1 MVSETLN
8 LPRSGPL
15 RLILLLRARQ
25 TPRSQLELRVMGAAT
40 VLHSMPQTAKLG
52 CRLLIF
58 LDSRHGHGGS
68 WTEKSLK
75 MVGFQR
81 GREDLRQEETL
92 GAGMKRLG
100 LIRGLLTTVGCSFQ
114 GEYCFVSL

>member
-1 MVSETLN
+1 MSETLN

-15 RLILLLRARQ
+15 RLILLLRARE

-40 VLHSMPQTAKLG
+40 VLHSFAQTAKLG

-75 MVGFQR
+75 MVGFKR

-92 GAGMKRLG
+92 GA
-100 LIRGLLTTVGCSFQ
+100 
-114 GEYCFVSL
+114 